1 MSRVFSATLLE
12 PGDISQVDGKL
23 AALLQRLGIEA
34 FPAHETRLIA
44 LDRLVVPGAEL
55 VRPSPKLVRS
65 IKRVGVLQSPAV
77 VLRSGVSLADETA
90 TFEVIFGRRRVLAA
104 HLAGMSFIKC
114 EAYESGT
121 PQLASLLALMENEQ
135 RSAAWIKEVQD
146 LHRLMSEKVGMTLDE
161 LVDFGFDRGS
171 LTERLKIAQ
180 LPLPLLTAI
189 FGGKVSL
196 AVAKKLARLSPSQQ
210 AKVAALAIQG
220 EDLTAELV
228 KEALRVQVNAGL
240 APLQTALA
248 LSMTSDGEGKVVP
261 SPPLSVPAS
270 PVSEAS
276 AAANGAASSLVGLL
290 STLRTFEQSL
300 IGSPATQTL
309 RVLTYSLI
317 QEIEVAARSSQPL
330 FAQELKGEVS
340 HV

>member
-12 PGDISQVDGKL
+12 SGDVSQVDSKL
-23 AALLQRLGIEA
+23 AALLQRLGIDA

-44 LDRLVVPGAEL
+44 LDRLVVPGADL

-65 IKRVGVLQSPAV
+65 IAKVGVLQSPAV
-77 VLRSGVSLADETA
+77 VLRSGLSLADPEA

-104 HLAGMSFIKC
+104 HLAGLSVLKC

-161 LVDFGFDRGS
+161 LVEFGFDRGS

-189 FGGKVSL
+189 FAGKVSL

-210 AKVAALAIQG
+210 EKVANLAVQG

-248 LSMTSDGEGKVVP
+248 LSMTSNGEGKVAP
-261 SPPLSVPAS
+261 TTLPVPAS
-270 PVSEAS
+270 PVSEAFPVAS
-276 AAANGAASSLVGLL
+276 GAAPSFVGIL

-300 IGSPATQTL
+300 LVSPATQTL
-309 RVLTYSLI
+309 RVLTHSLI
-317 QEIEVAARSSQPL
+317 QEVEVAARASTVMFKTTS
-330 FAQELKGEVS
+330 EGEE
-340 HV
+340 HHA